1 MTDGIGEVSPHT
13 SISVEEI
20 KTAFQPPARF
30 RVSPNL
36 YQPGTSFPGTGRE
49 HQVILLGGTVEIVI
63 DGRTTTIGE
72 GHRAVIP
79 AGTYWLTVKGD
90 LPCSLVNVF
99 DLDAIRSGIV

>member
-1 MTDGIGEVSPHT
+1 MTDGFGEISTHTFVSADE
-13 SISVEEI
+13 VRA
-20 KTAFQPPARF
+20 AFQPPARF

-49 HQVILLGGTVEIVI
+49 HQVFVLGGTVEIVI
-63 DGRTTTIGE
+63 GGRTTTIGE

-79 AGTYWLTVKGD
+79 ADTYWLTVKGE
-90 LPCSLVNVF
+90 LPSSLVNVF